1 MAGLSDD
8 QLKAI
13 VDQELRS
20 SIGYGVGK
28 LANQR
33 QRALVYYEGL
43 AKLDLSPPEIEGRS
57 TVVSTDVR
65 NVIQSVLPVLMA
77 KFASGEDIV
86 EAVAKRMDK
95 EPGAKQVSDYMN
107 HVFYEKCNGHKIL
120 ETAILDTLISK
131 VGIIKCWWDD
141 RTEETRETYKGL
153 DDFELAQLADDEEV
167 EIVSHTSYVDEED
180 QEQRKKAIEQ
190 LTQQLRCDTSSA
202 ARRPERSASGTA
214 DATADCQHQPDASQD
229 AARC

>member
-131 VGIIKCWWDD
+131 VGIIKYW
-141 RTEETRETYKGL
+141 L
-153 DDFELAQLADDEEV
+153 
-167 EIVSHTSYVDEED
+167 VS
-180 QEQRKKAIEQ
+180 
-190 LTQQLRCDTSSA
+190 
-202 ARRPERSASGTA
+202 
-214 DATADCQHQPDASQD
+214 
-229 AARC
+229 